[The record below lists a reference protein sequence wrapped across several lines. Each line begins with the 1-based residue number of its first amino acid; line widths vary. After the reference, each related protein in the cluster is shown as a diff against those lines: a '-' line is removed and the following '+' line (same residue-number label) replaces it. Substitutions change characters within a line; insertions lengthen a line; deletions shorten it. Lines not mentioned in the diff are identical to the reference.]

1 MRSVQVRKLV
11 LAALLIAVG
20 VVCSP
25 LSIPVGAS
33 KCFPVQHM
41 VNVLA
46 AVMLGPWYG
55 TGMAFITSLIRVL
68 VGTGSL
74 LAFPGSMCGAL
85 LCGLLYQRFKN
96 LPLTYVGEVFGT
108 SVIGGLLAYPVATL
122 IMSQEAALFAYVV
135 PFLVSTVGGTIIAA
149 ILIFALKKTKVLDRF
164 LNDSRNSKQTA

>member
-1 MRSVQVRKLV
+1 MKSVQVRKLV

-55 TGMAFITSLIRVL
+55 VGMAFATSLIRVL

-85 LCGLLYQRFKN
+85 LCGLIYQHWKN

-122 IMSQEAALFAYVV
+122 IMSQEAAVFAYVV

-149 ILIFALKKTKVLDRF
+149 VLIFALKKTKVLDRF
-164 LNDSRNSKQTA
+164 LNDTRNKRQVA

>member
-1 MRSVQVRKLV
+1 MKSVQVRKLV
-11 LAALLIAVG
+11 LAALLVAVG

-55 TGMAFITSLIRVL
+55 VGMAFVTSLIRVL
-68 VGTGSL
+68 IGTGSL

-85 LCGLLYQRFKN
+85 LCGLLYMRFKN
-96 LPLTYVGEVFGT
+96 LPLTYVGEVFGA
-108 SVIGGLLAYPVATL
+108 SVLGGLLAYPVATL
-122 IMSQEAALFAYVV
+122 IMSKEAALFAYVV
-135 PFLVSTVGGTIIAA
+135 PFLVSTVGGTLIAA
-149 ILIFALKKTKVLDRF
+149 VLIFALKKTKVLDRF
-164 LNDSRNSKQTA
+164 LNDTGKQTA